1 MISPVADFS
10 SGSAPKTRFYYNPI
24 VFDNG
29 HFAFSLS
36 ADFMNLYFQFYSF
49 LRVFLIHDKMQICS
63 ICILDLWLIAYFLYL
78 YFWFERVF
86 VTYGG
91 IDGCNA
97 ASVKPVGGSGGRES
111 TAFILLSFHHRLHHH
126 RHQCCNHPHYW
137 HYQARSSLF
146 SSHHRYHSWKVA
158 NWTKTSK
165 SYFSHIHYKPPTY
178 PHRATTA
185 IHNCVIPAL
194 PDRSV

>member
-1 MISPVADFS
+1 MISPEAGFS
-10 SGSAPKTRFYYNPI
+10 SGSAPKTRLYYNPI
-24 VFDNG
+24 VLDNG
-29 HFAFSLS
+29 HFAFSIS

-111 TAFILLSFHHRLHHH
+111 TAFILLSFHHRLHRLHHH
-126 RHQCCNHPHYW
+126 RHQYCDH
-137 HYQARSSLF
+137 R
-146 SSHHRYHSWKVA
+146 HHRHHKCHHNSTFFKVISD
-158 NWTKTSK
+158 KRK
-165 SYFSHIHYKPPTY
+165 QIHQ
-178 PHRATTA
+178 
-185 IHNCVIPAL
+185 IDVE
-194 PDRSV
+194 RSLLK